1 MIRLKTLIQEWTGE
15 RWSSCA
21 HWNSHKSDFLS
32 GSGKAQ
38 VILRKS
44 MSGFM
49 VEYEGPGSGVAMSH
63 AKQSGGDT
71 LHQLF
76 NVMVCELNPYLMAH
90 SLKPVLD
97 QFQSTCTVEEN
108 RYTFT
113 IQVPLE
119 AAEEPWQINHRGSWS
134 KSDPGESR
142 VKSET
147 PNSKRRE
154 GPVRHVST
162 IPGSNSIYTYLVTYP
177 LADAK

>member
-1 MIRLKTLIQEWTGE
+1 MIRLITLLREWTGE
-15 RWSSCA
+15 RWAACS
-21 HWNSHKSDFLS
+21 HWNSHRAEFLS
-32 GSGKAQ
+32 GSGKAH
-38 VILRKS
+38 VTLRKS

-49 VEYEGPGSGVAMSH
+49 IEYEGPGSGVAMAH
-63 AKQSGGDT
+63 ASKSGGDT

-76 NVMVCELNPYLMAH
+76 NVMVCELNPYLVTH
-90 SLKPVLD
+90 SLKPDLS
-97 QFQSTCTVEEN
+97 QFKSVCTKESN

-113 IQVPLE
+113 IQVPLV

-134 KSDPGESR
+134 GKDPGESR
-142 VKSET
+142 VNAETPKSE
-147 PNSKRRE
+147 RRE